1 MNDRG
6 LKTTNGKTF
15 TESTISAIIKNP
27 MYNGIIKRNKKNYE
41 LGFKI
46 IDNKRF
52 NLANKRLTENQIF
65 KNKGNKNFNPL
76 KGIAKCPCGYGLM
89 INQINRKD
97 APNYFVMT
105 CVGKKQLKEKGK
117 CTNGGIDST
126 LFFSSIW
133 ETVSLRLVSTNYHT
147 KNNERIKELN
157 NEIERLRG
165 NIISFI
171 KDIETKE
178 NDKQTI
184 LKRLE
189 VLTDDELIKITQTN
203 FIDKNLEIEG
213 INKQIKDTKSKIT
226 EIGSTIISIGNNYK
240 SNFYNEVSEEEK
252 QIIYKSEIESA
263 IYYSTNQFKG
273 YIHIN
278 YKNGSENIIA
288 VKKNKP
294 RYSIL
299 LPDHFNFNTENRNIE
314 YTAYEEYKGE
324 GFGLG
329 KSTTEIL
336 EFDDIAENNF
346 GEYLEV
352 EEKN

>member
-1 MNDRG
+1 MDVKYNDTPNAYRGAILPIGFKAVDNPQYIPITDKKNFIKLYAKKIVVLDETKEEFINEIFNLVISGKTLRDIAIIMNDRG
-6 LKTTNGKTF
+6 LKTTKGKTF

-76 KGIAKCPCGYGLM
+76 KGIAKCHCGYGLM

-126 LFFSSIW
+126 LFYSSIW
-133 ETVSLRLVSTNYHT
+133 ETVSLRLVSSNYHT

-165 NIISFI
+165 M
-171 KDIETKE
+171 DI
-178 NDKQTI
+178 
-184 LKRLE
+184 
-189 VLTDDELIKITQTN
+189 LT
-203 FIDKNLEIEG
+203 
-213 INKQIKDTKSKIT
+213 
-226 EIGSTIISIGNNYK
+226 
-240 SNFYNEVSEEEK
+240 
-252 QIIYKSEIESA
+252 
-263 IYYSTNQFKG
+263 
-273 YIHIN
+273 
-278 YKNGSENIIA
+278 
-288 VKKNKP
+288 
-294 RYSIL
+294 
-299 LPDHFNFNTENRNIE
+299 
-314 YTAYEEYKGE
+314 
-324 GFGLG
+324 
-329 KSTTEIL
+329 
-336 EFDDIAENNF
+336 
-346 GEYLEV
+346 
-352 EEKN
+352 